1 MAKKKEQAIVEE
13 EIIEDISVSP
23 LEDVMGDKYA
33 IYAKYVIQDR
43 AIPDV
48 RDGLKPVQRRIIYSM
63 WEDENTYNKPT
74 KKCAHT
80 VGAVMGTYHPHGD
93 SSIYEA
99 LSRMSQDWKVRYPLI
114 DFQGNNGSIDG
125 DGPAAYR
132 YTESRLSK
140 LSNELIRDIDKETV
154 DMQLN
159 YDDTRLEPIV
169 LPSRF
174 PNLLVNGAEGIA
186 VGLATEI
193 PPHNLGE
200 VIEASIYR
208 IKHKECDFESI
219 LNIIKG
225 PDFPTGGIIYDSDGL
240 RSIYTTGRGRIEIAA
255 KTEIIELKD
264 MQQIIITEVP
274 YKVVKINI
282 AYEIDKI
289 RAAKSIDG
297 ILEVRDESDI
307 SGIKIVV
314 DIKKEAKADLILAY
328 LMNKTSLR
336 VSYSANMV
344 AIVDGRPKTLNILDY
359 LDAYIAHQKD
369 VVTRKTRYD
378 LEKFSARLHIVDGL
392 IIASLNINDVVEII
406 KKSKDKAD
414 SKVNLM
420 KAYDLSADQAEAI
433 VTMPL
438 YKLSHTDE
446 IALENEKKDLEK
458 NINRCNELLSDEDKL
473 EKQIISDLREIS
485 KAYGDER
492 RTSIEE
498 KGETKVVDKRELI
511 AKEEQMVSL
520 TRDGYAKRSTL
531 KSYKASGDNPLPGI
545 KEGDV
550 LIGVSEALTTDYIVA
565 FTNRGNY
572 VCIPIH
578 YLTENKWKDEG
589 SHLNQFFTFAQ
600 GEKIIDGLIVNEKRD
615 DLYLVSLS
623 HNGQIKRMNIDQ
635 LDYSKHS
642 KPTKFMKVSPSDEVV
657 AVTLTSG
664 NSDLLV
670 LSENGKASMFNENEL
685 TILSSKAG
693 GVKSMNG
700 LAKDNAISLLSYEEG
715 EKSKILLISDKGCVR
730 VTENTRIT
738 KTNRLGKVQE
748 IFTCFKNDT
757 HKLIKAINVTGK
769 EPVDLYLKLSDT
781 RVVPYSVTDFHLSED
796 SKNMKKNVPGIT
808 LKDRVAYAYGI
819 FLMKVDE
826 TNVAHNIIVKEK
838 PVKEINEEGEEIED
852 EEEIEE
858 TEEVVEPAE
867 VVEQSEGELA
877 SKEALTPKANKP
889 EPKKVSDKGKE
900 EKSKDESPF
909 VQMSIFDD
917 FDDE

>member
-1 MAKKKEQAIVEE
+1 MAKKKDEKVVEE
-13 EIIEDISVSP
+13 EIVEDISIAP

-63 WEDENTYNKPT
+63 WEDGNTFNKPT

-140 LSNELIRDIDKETV
+140 LSNELIKDIDKETV

-174 PNLLVNGAEGIA
+174 PNLLVNGSEGIA

-193 PPHNLGE
+193 PPHNLNE
-200 VIEASIYR
+200 TCDAVIYR
-208 IKHKECDFESI
+208 LRHKACTVEDI

-225 PDFPTGGIIYDSDGL
+225 PDFPTGGIIYESDGL
-240 RSIYTTGRGRIEIAA
+240 KSIYTAGRGRIEIAA
-255 KTEIIELKD
+255 KTEIVELKD

-314 DIKKEAKADLILAY
+314 DIKKDAKADLILAY

-336 VSYSANMV
+336 VSYSANIV
-344 AIVDGRPKTLNILDY
+344 AIVDGRPKTLNILEY

-369 VVTRKTRYD
+369 VVTRKTKYD
-378 LEKFSARLHIVDGL
+378 LEKYNSRLHIVNGL

-446 IALENEKKDLEK
+446 VALNNEKKELEK
-458 NINRCNELLSDEDKL
+458 NISKCEELLSDEDKL
-473 EKQIISDLREIS
+473 ERQIISDLKEIE

-492 RTSIEE
+492 RTQIEE
-498 KGETKVVDKRELI
+498 KGEPTVIDKRELI

-545 KEGDV
+545 KDGDV
-550 LIGVSEALTTDYIVA
+550 LVGISTAFTTDYLVS
-565 FTNRGNY
+565 FTNMGNY

-578 YLTENKWKDEG
+578 YLSESKWKDEG
-589 SHLNQFFTFAQ
+589 SHLNQFFTFSM
-600 GEKIIDGLIVNEKRD
+600 GEKIIDGMIVNQKRD

-623 HNGQIKRMNIDQ
+623 RNGQIKRMCLDQ
-635 LDYSKHS
+635 LDYSKHTRPI
-642 KPTKFMKVSPSDEVV
+642 KYMKISPSDEVV
-657 AVTLTSG
+657 SVTLTSG

-670 LSENGKASMFNENEL
+670 LTENGKASMFNENEL

-700 LAKDNAISLLSYEEG
+700 LAKDSAVSLLSYEEG
-715 EKSKILLISDKGCVR
+715 ERVKIILISDKGCVR

-748 IFTCFKNDT
+748 IFTCFKNDN
-757 HKLIKAINVTGK
+757 HKLVKVFNVSGK
-769 EPVDLYLKLSDT
+769 DPVSLNLKLTDS
-781 RVVPYSVTDFHLSED
+781 RVIPYIVTDFHLGED
-796 SKNMKKNVPGIT
+796 AKNMKKNVSGIT
-808 LKDRVAYAYGI
+808 LKDRVGFVYGI
-819 FLMKVDE
+819 NLMVVDKS
-826 TNVAHNIIVKEK
+826 NVAHDIIVKEK
-838 PVKEINEEGEEIED
+838 PVKVVTEEGEEL
-852 EEEIEE
+852 EEEE
-858 TEEVVEPAE
+858 T
-867 VVEQSEGELA
+867 SEAMDTA
-877 SKEALTPKANKP
+877 SEAH
-889 EPKKVSDKGKE
+889 SE
-900 EKSKDESPF
+900 EKKDESPF

-917 FDDE
+917 FDEE